1 MFNWLRTKKEVTYH
15 SLRTRNRRL
24 VLLKVNLDILEQYV
38 NGYHRRRGV
47 LYRDLHRSYS
57 LHCNER
63 SSFRTIFTLCN
74 QNFNELPILS
84 VCVDKSIG
92 GDLSVKLI
100 YFKYY
105 EIFSD
110 EVVEITESLHNG
122 NTKESLNSELDKL
135 LQLGMFDV
143 HDAFIDFSTRLRR
156 FLQISDEEF
165 LARLNAKAKEFF
177 EPKRVGYKYG

>member
-1 MFNWLRTKKEVTYH
+1 MFKWLRQKKEVTYN

-24 VLLKVNLDILEQYV
+24 VLLAVNLDILEQYV

-63 SSFRTIFTLCN
+63 SSFRTILTLCN
-74 QNFNELPILS
+74 QNFNELPILN
-84 VCVDKSIG
+84 VCVDKDID
-92 GDLSVKLI
+92 GDLTVKLT

-105 EIFSD
+105 EFFSD
-110 EVVEITESLHNG
+110 KVVEITESLHNG
-122 NTKESLNSELDKL
+122 NTKESLDLELDKL
-135 LQLGMFDV
+135 LCLGMYDV
-143 HDAFIDFSTRLRR
+143 HDVFIDFSTRLRR

-165 LARLNAKAKEFF
+165 LSRLNDKAKELF
-177 EPKRVGYKYG
+177 

>member
-1 MFNWLRTKKEVTYH
+1 MY
-15 SLRTRNRRL
+15 
-24 VLLKVNLDILEQYV
+24 
-38 NGYHRRRGV
+38 
-47 LYRDLHRSYS
+47 
-57 LHCNER
+57 
-63 SSFRTIFTLCN
+63 

-84 VCVDKSIG
+84 VCVDKDID
-92 GDLSVKLI
+92 GDLTVKLI

-105 EIFSD
+105 EFFSD

-122 NTKESLNSELDKL
+122 NTREALNTELDKL

-143 HDAFIDFSTRLRR
+143 HDVFIDFSTRLRR

-177 EPKRVGYKYG
+177 EPKVRGYKHG